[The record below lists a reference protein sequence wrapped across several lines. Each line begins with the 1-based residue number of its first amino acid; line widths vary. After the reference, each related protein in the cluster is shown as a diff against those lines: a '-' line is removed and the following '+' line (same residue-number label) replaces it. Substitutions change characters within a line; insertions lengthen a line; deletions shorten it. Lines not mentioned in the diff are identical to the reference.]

1 MKCLAPWSALLAVLV
16 LANSLQLCVSTLEA
30 IKGIHRGGPAVAVGP
45 DMATGDGRKLHR
57 PVAEVEKELAMVD
70 ICTHLPNFK
79 RSSHTVQPLQLLFA
93 HATQPRLYYTLD
105 EGDTFTITDITDVN
119 INPRTLLY
127 HPDQD
132 GWMMAQDTSSALYLS
147 RNYGDDWTKVDDNVD
162 TYQWGDPRWDANP
175 LRSTTPPTATTTR
188 PERQHS
194 SYSNP
199 PTLHQQFDPSFGA
212 HDAFLVFGPT
222 SLPSGRTPEMNLYV
236 SHLRKAFRLAKI
248 PTPYQPQRYWLS
260 HIDELQGHGES
271 SNTRRDVDGRALNC
285 RPGNTNATLLSE
297 PDLFISRDGGVTWEQ
312 TLKGSW
318 GVGVADHGG
327 LLVAAKDYHQTDQSS
342 VLQYSCNEGYSWN
355 TFHFSRSD
363 TDCILGVTVTIE
375 RRRAQTCCL
384 NGRDYDRE
392 VSIEI
397 CQCNEEDFECD
408 YGYERLSLSGL
419 CERDPDVDLPDP
431 CAAGQKNYTAS
442 SGYRKI
448 AGDLCQG
455 GQESLLKPFTAPC
468 CGNTTLPPTLPAS
481 TTSSSSSS
489 DTRPT
494 SDSTSPST
502 QAQESVAAS
511 GDDAEQR
518 VVEHF
523 TELLKSEEAWTK
535 VYGESVEAFRVTST
549 VECVGVLS
557 KHPVLTLFE
566 GGEDGEEGVV
576 GETAAERSAHCPPPS
591 LVPRLHCILVTSLSH
606 TNPLLPRQLP
616 LPLPGDDVEEV
627 EEEWVD
633 IVEVDEEGVDVEE
646 VVGWAPFTTSPSSSA
661 KATGLQL
668 CVSTLEAIKGLH
680 RGGPAVAVG
689 PDMATGDG
697 RKLHRPVAEVE
708 KELAMVIFVLTYQT
722 SRGVPTR
729 SNLYR
734 SENYGSTFVNINSR
748 LESSSSVVLSPRFFV
763 SDFNPNLLLFAH
775 ATQPRLYYTLD
786 EGDTFTITDI
796 TDVNINPRT
805 LLYHPDQDGWMMAKD
820 TSSALYLSRNY
831 GNDWTKVDDSVDSYQ
846 WGDPRWDA
854 NPLRIYYT
862 TADPD
867 DAALS
872 GNLFYSEPPYT
883 SHQQFDPSF
892 GAHDAFLVFG
902 PYIFAQRTDAGKMNL
917 YIEGVNGTLVANQY
931 VRDSPSQT
939 NAPKRTLI
947 TLDNGGYWELLIPP
961 DVDVDG
967 RALNCRPPVCSLHL
981 HMDSSAYARLGV
993 YSTPS
998 APGLII
1004 AHAVIY
1010 GVITEPGHHTTVM
1023 SLYGQTT
1030 NRQWRVFTIDFRAV
1044 FERECRDSDYILWM
1058 PWDLRSGTD
1067 CILGVTVTIERRRA
1081 QTCCLNGRD
1090 YDREVSIEIC
1100 QCNEEDFQCDYGY
1113 ERLSLSGLC
1122 VRDPDVDLPDPCAA
1136 GQKNYTASSG
1146 DTPSTGPTSDSTSP
1160 LTTSS
1165 TSPPP
1170 PLPPSSDK
1178 LSGATLL
1185 SFTGPY
1191 PLDVR
1196 IVLHLLTS
1204 SSHSTLFLPA
1214 LPLPSPSHLTSLPLS
1229 SGKKDSPSSDHGAV
1243 IGTGVVIA
1251 ILTMGCV
1258 AVIFILVVVAIMY
1271 SSLRKRHM
1279 RLILAGE
1286 GSLQQRFTFHS
1297 DRDSSLEPLT
1307 DAAQDAEDDDPLIP

>member
-1 MKCLAPWSALLAVLV
+1 MVII
-16 LANSLQLCVSTLEA
+16 QHE
-30 IKGIHRGGPAVAVGP
+30 GGFY
-45 DMATGDGRKLHR
+45 
-57 PVAEVEKELAMVD
+57 
-70 ICTHLPNFK
+70 N
-79 RSSHTVQPLQLLFA
+79 
-93 HATQPRLYYTLD
+93 
-105 EGDTFTITDITDVN
+105 
-119 INPRTLLY
+119 
-127 HPDQD
+127 
-132 GWMMAQDTSSALYLS
+132 LYLS
-147 RNYGDDWTKVDDNVD
+147 D
-162 TYQWGDPRWDANP
+162 
-175 LRSTTPPTATTTR
+175 STGMD
-188 PERQHS
+188 
-194 SYSNP
+194 YS
-199 PTLHQQFDPSFGA
+199 
-212 HDAFLVFGPT
+212 
-222 SLPSGRTPEMNLYV
+222 
-236 SHLRKAFRLAKI
+236 
-248 PTPYQPQRYWLS
+248 
-260 HIDELQGHGES
+260 
-271 SNTRRDVDGRALNC
+271 
-285 RPGNTNATLLSE
+285 
-297 PDLFISRDGGVTWEQ
+297 
-312 TLKGSW
+312 
-318 GVGVADHGG
+318 
-327 LLVAAKDYHQTDQSS
+327 
-342 VLQYSCNEGYSWN
+342 
-355 TFHFSRSD
+355 
-363 TDCILGVTVTIE
+363 
-375 RRRAQTCCL
+375 
-384 NGRDYDRE
+384 
-392 VSIEI
+392 
-397 CQCNEEDFECD
+397 
-408 YGYERLSLSGL
+408 LSL
-419 CERDPDVDLPDP
+419 RDIVVVRGIVDL
-431 CAAGQKNYTAS
+431 
-442 SGYRKI
+442 
-448 AGDLCQG
+448 
-455 GQESLLKPFTAPC
+455 
-468 CGNTTLPPTLPAS
+468 
-481 TTSSSSSS
+481 
-489 DTRPT
+489 
-494 SDSTSPST
+494 
-502 QAQESVAAS
+502 
-511 GDDAEQR
+511 
-518 VVEHF
+518 
-523 TELLKSEEAWTK
+523 EL
-535 VYGESVEAFRVTST
+535 
-549 VECVGVLS
+549 
-557 KHPVLTLFE
+557 
-566 GGEDGEEGVV
+566 
-576 GETAAERSAHCPPPS
+576 
-591 LVPRLHCILVTSLSH
+591 
-606 TNPLLPRQLP
+606 
-616 LPLPGDDVEEV
+616 
-627 EEEWVD
+627 
-633 IVEVDEEGVDVEE
+633 
-646 VVGWAPFTTSPSSSA
+646 
-661 KATGLQL
+661 
-668 CVSTLEAIKGLH
+668 
-680 RGGPAVAVG
+680 
-689 PDMATGDG
+689 
-697 RKLHRPVAEVE
+697 
-708 KELAMVIFVLTYQT
+708 
-722 SRGVPTR
+722 
-729 SNLYR
+729 
-734 SENYGSTFVNINSR
+734 
-748 LESSSSVVLSPRFFV
+748 
-763 SDFNPNLLLFAH
+763 
-775 ATQPRLYYTLD
+775 
-786 EGDTFTITDI
+786 
-796 TDVNINPRT
+796 
-805 LLYHPDQDGWMMAKD
+805 
-820 TSSALYLSRNY
+820 
-831 GNDWTKVDDSVDSYQ
+831 
-846 WGDPRWDA
+846 
-854 NPLRIYYT
+854 
-862 TADPD
+862 
-867 DAALS
+867 
-872 GNLFYSEPPYT
+872 
-883 SHQQFDPSF
+883 
-892 GAHDAFLVFG
+892 
-902 PYIFAQRTDAGKMNL
+902 
-917 YIEGVNGTLVANQY
+917 IEGVNGTLVANQY

-1004 AHAVIY
+1004 AHGSANATLLSEPDLFISRDGGVTWEQTLKGSWGVGVADHGGLLVAAKDYHQTNQSSVLQYSCNEGYSWNTFHFSSSSAVIY

>member
-285 RPGNTNATLLSE
+285 RPGVLPTLHMTPVLTPDLEYTPPPLPLGLSSLTRGPANFLIPVLLSTGNTNATLLSE

-502 QAQESVAAS
+502 QAQKKDSPSSDHGALIGTGVVIAILTAGCVAVSFFLVVVAIMYTSLRKRHMRLILAGEGSIQQRFAFHSDRDSSLEHPTQVSIFSLTIFSLVKIEESVAAS

-708 KELAMVIFVLTYQT
+708 KELAMVRKRAAGDPSNDGDHTFNDGYPTALIHYSGGNSTVIFVLTYQT

-1004 AHAVIY
+1004 AH
-1010 GVITEPGHHTTVM
+1010 GH
-1023 SLYGQTT
+1023 S
-1030 NRQWRVFTIDFRAV
+1030 
-1044 FERECRDSDYILWM
+1044 
-1058 PWDLRSGTD
+1058 
-1067 CILGVTVTIERRRA
+1067 
-1081 QTCCLNGRD
+1081 
-1090 YDREVSIEIC
+1090 
-1100 QCNEEDFQCDYGY
+1100 
-1113 ERLSLSGLC
+1113 
-1122 VRDPDVDLPDPCAA
+1122 
-1136 GQKNYTASSG
+1136 
-1146 DTPSTGPTSDSTSP
+1146 
-1160 LTTSS
+1160 
-1165 TSPPP
+1165 
-1170 PLPPSSDK
+1170 
-1178 LSGATLL
+1178 
-1185 SFTGPY
+1185 
-1191 PLDVR
+1191 
-1196 IVLHLLTS
+1196 
-1204 SSHSTLFLPA
+1204 
-1214 LPLPSPSHLTSLPLS
+1214 
-1229 SGKKDSPSSDHGAV
+1229 
-1243 IGTGVVIA
+1243 
-1251 ILTMGCV
+1251 
-1258 AVIFILVVVAIMY
+1258 
-1271 SSLRKRHM
+1271 
-1279 RLILAGE
+1279 
-1286 GSLQQRFTFHS
+1286 
-1297 DRDSSLEPLT
+1297 
-1307 DAAQDAEDDDPLIP
+1307 